1 LKLQTMQPLWP
12 PLIQSLL
19 RGALIA
25 SGFSLQITT
34 QSLKVPRLKRIGPS
48 PRRHVSRRRPMSRSQ
63 RSSHHHRRVLL
74 AVPTQTT
81 LTRAAAR
88 AVMRK
93 KLPIRINKSQ
103 LNRLVNQF
111 KLKKAS
117 LCSKLQSSLTT
128 IPLTCLLTPLSCK
141 SSRSDRLRATKS

>member
-1 LKLQTMQPLWP
+1 MQPLWP

-19 RGALIA
+19 REALIA

-34 QSLKVPRLKRIGPS
+34 QSLKVPLLKRIGPS
-48 PRRHVSRRRPMSRSQ
+48 PRLHVSIRRPMSRSQ
-63 RSSHHHRRVLL
+63 RSSHHHHRIVLL
-74 AVPTQTT
+74 AVPTPTT